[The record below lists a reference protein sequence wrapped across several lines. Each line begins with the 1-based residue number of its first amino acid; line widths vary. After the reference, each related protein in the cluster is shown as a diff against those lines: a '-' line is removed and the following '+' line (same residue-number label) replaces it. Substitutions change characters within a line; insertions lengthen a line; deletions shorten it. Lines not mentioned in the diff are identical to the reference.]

1 MKKIILCAVFAL
13 MAVAEILAQDK
24 GNKTITPL
32 AVGDTV
38 PEITLKHI
46 INYKSPSAKLSDFKG
61 KLLILD
67 FWATFCTPCVDA
79 LPTVNKLNQKFEG
92 KAFILPVTS
101 SANHDYESKI
111 RATLAKINLP
121 DLPSVID
128 GDLLD
133 NYFPHRLIPHEVWI
147 DSNGKVIAIT
157 NGEEVNEENIL
168 NALSNAGLPKM
179 QQKTDQLSFDAGKPL
194 LVNGNAGADSAVLY
208 RSILTKYIDGIGGGE
223 YYNNG
228 KKLTGNIYRGFNT
241 NMYMMFARTFAGE
254 LKDFGGSFNVKST
267 IIEADGKSYM
277 MTTDQ
282 YNKETPWSEKSKWY
296 NYNLILPKH
305 VSDSLFFR
313 KYMLEDLNRF
323 FEYTGSVQKRVVPIL
338 VITQLKG
345 QSAKFP
351 LSKATTG
358 IHQMVEEGGKL
369 IKIENE
375 SFNEFV
381 AFLRKYPDTPPII
394 NETKYAD
401 ERVDM
406 DLGLKTQLDDAWNKA
421 LDLPAVK
428 AILNKYGLDIVEKTG
443 PAEVLVLT
451 KKKNW

>member
-13 MAVAEILAQDK
+13 MTVAEILAQDK
-24 GNKTITPL
+24 ENKTITPL

-46 INYKSPSAKLSDFKG
+46 INYKSPSVKLSDFKG

-79 LPTVNKLNQKFEG
+79 LPTVNKLNKKFEG
-92 KAFILPVTS
+92 KAFILPVAS
-101 SANHDYESKI
+101 VRNNDNESKV
-111 RATLAKINLP
+111 RATLEKINLP
-121 DLPSVID
+121 GLASVIN
-128 GDLLD
+128 GDILD
-133 NYFPHRLIPHEVWI
+133 DYFPHHIIPHEVWI

-179 QQKTDQLSFDAGKPL
+179 QQKRDQLSFDAGKPL
-194 LVNGNAGADSAVLY
+194 LVNGNAGADSAFLY

-223 YYNNG
+223 RYYKG
-228 KKLTGNIYRGFNT
+228 KERAGNFYMGFNT
-241 NMYMMFARTFAGE
+241 NMYMLFYRAFSGW
-254 LKDFGGSFNVKST
+254 LPSNFNVRST
-267 IIEADGKSYM
+267 IIEADGKKYIMSA
-277 MTTDQ
+277 DQ
-282 YNKETPWSEKSKWY
+282 YHKEVSWSEKSKWY
-296 NYNLILPKH
+296 NYNLILPKY
-305 VSDSLFFR
+305 VSDSIFFR
-313 KYMLEDLNRF
+313 KYMMEDLNRF
-323 FEYTGSVQKRVVPIL
+323 FEYTGSIQKRVVPIL

-351 LSKATTG
+351 LSRDTTAV
-358 IHQMVEEGGKL
+358 HKVVREGGKV
-369 IKIENE
+369 IRIENIA
-375 SFNEFV
+375 FD
-381 AFLRKYPDTPPII
+381 AFLDIFKQYPDTPPIV
-394 NETKYAD
+394 NGTKYGK
-401 ERVDM
+401 EHVDM
-406 DLGLKTQLDDAWNKA
+406 DLGLKEGLDDAWSKS
-421 LDLPAVK
+421 LDVPAVK